1 MLEARGLP
9 TVAIG
14 LVRPHMETTQG
25 PRGLFVPFPLGRP
38 LGEPGDAAFQRRV
51 LLAALGLLERADGP
65 VVLEDF
71 PHDAPGQRAVSGWR
85 PAVSLGEPGVAAS
98 ASEWARM
105 LVAEIEALRPAWA
118 LAQSRFGR
126 TTVGVSRLSPSQWPA
141 YAASF
146 LDGALPAPP
155 APIPSPAL
163 GVRFVADD
171 LKAYYQEAAQA
182 EGGVP
187 APDEINGWF
196 YRRTVAGRFLVA
208 LREVAMASPDNG
220 LKTMGSRFLVPA
232 MWLAA

>member
-14 LVRPHMETTQG
+14 LVRPHMEATIA

-51 LLAALGLLERADGP
+51 LLEALSLLEHAEGP

-71 PHDAPGQRAVSGWR
+71 ADDAPGQHARGWQ
-85 PAVSLGEPGVAAS
+85 PAVVLRERGVAA
-98 ASEWARM
+98 APAEWAR
-105 LVAEIEALRPAWA
+105 LVAEEIAELRPAWER
-118 LAQSRFGR
+118 AQARFGR
-126 TTVGVSRLSPSQWPA
+126 TTVGVSRQSPAEWPA
-141 YAASF
+141 YVAAF
-146 LDGALPAPP
+146 LDGGLPAPP
-155 APIPSPAL
+155 APIPTPAL

-187 APDEINGWF
+187 SPNEINGWF
-196 YRRTVAGRFLVA
+196 YRQTAAGRMLAA
-208 LREVAMASPDNG
+208 LREVALASPDNA
-220 LKTMGSRFLVPA
+220 LTTMGGRFLVPA
-232 MWLAA
+232 MWL

>member
-14 LVRPHMETTQG
+14 LVRPHMEATRG

-51 LLAALGLLERADGP
+51 LLAARSVLERTDGP

-71 PHDAPGQRAVSGWR
+71 PDDAPSQRPGSGWR
-85 PAVSLGEPGVAAS
+85 PASAPREPGAAVS
-98 ASEWARM
+98 AAEWAR
-105 LVAEIEALRPAWA
+105 LVAGEIAELRPAWERA
-118 LAQSRFGR
+118 RARFGR
-126 TTVGVSRLSPSQWPA
+126 TTVGGSRQAPDAWPA
-141 YAASF
+141 YAAAF
-146 LDGALPAPP
+146 LEGALPAAP

-163 GVRFVADD
+163 GLRFVADD

-187 APDEINGWF
+187 APDDINGWF
-196 YRRTVAGRFLVA
+196 YRRTAAGGMLAA
-208 LREVAMASPDNG
+208 LRAAAMASPDNA
-220 LKTMGSRFLVPA
+220 LKTMGARFLVPA
-232 MWLAA
+232 AWVAG